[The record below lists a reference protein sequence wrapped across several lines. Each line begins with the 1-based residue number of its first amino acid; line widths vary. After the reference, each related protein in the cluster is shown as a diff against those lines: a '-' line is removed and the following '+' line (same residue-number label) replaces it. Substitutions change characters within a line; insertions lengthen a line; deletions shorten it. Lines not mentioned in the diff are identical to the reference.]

1 MDKVSIR
8 RLPVLDAPPAR
19 PVLDG
24 VRIRMPAGEAAP
36 VWNGG
41 PWRFIAYLELLPGP
55 GLWRGNHWH
64 EKKTEYF
71 YVISGRVRG
80 VFEDLDTG
88 GALDTEI
95 ETGTTI
101 VIAPRCA
108 HAFAGLERAQAIE
121 CSSFEFDPADAYPKV
136 LATD

>member
-8 RLPVLDAPPAR
+8 RLPVLDAPPAQ
-19 PVLDG
+19 PILDG
-24 VRIRMPAGEAAP
+24 VRIRMPAGEAVP

-71 YVISGRVRG
+71 YVISGRLRG

-88 GALDTEI
+88 ESLDTEL
-95 ETGTTI
+95 ETGTTV
-101 VIAPRCA
+101 VIRPRCA
-108 HAFAGLERAQAIE
+108 HAFLGLERSQAIE
-121 CSSFEFDPADAYPKV
+121 CSQLEFDASDAHRKV
-136 LATD
+136 VGRD